1 MKPLIVKDTDE
12 KIYPTKIIC
21 LARTYRKHAEE
32 MRSELPT
39 EPILFLKPPS
49 AVIYSSDYIVIP
61 EISKEIHYE
70 GELAVIIGK
79 KGKNISKEGAYSHI
93 LGYSALLDITA
104 RDLQS
109 YAKSRGYPWS
119 ISKGFDTFAPISKV
133 TKKEEIEDPHN
144 LNIKLWVNDQ
154 IKQNSNTKYMIFTI
168 DQIIEYVS
176 KIMTLE
182 RGDIIATG
190 TPEGVGKIKKGDH
203 IILEIDEVGRLEN
216 YVT

>member
-1 MKPLIVKDTDE
+1 MNPLIIKNTDK

-32 MRSELPT
+32 MKSELPT

-49 AVIYSSDYIVIP
+49 AIIHSSDHIVIP
-61 EISKEIHYE
+61 EISKEVHYE
-70 GELAVIIGK
+70 GELAVIMGK
-79 KGKNISKEGAYSHI
+79 KGKNISKKEAYSYI
-93 LGYSALLDITA
+93 FGYSAFLDITA

-109 YAKSRGYPWS
+109 YAKSKGYPWS
-119 ISKGFDTFAPISKV
+119 ISKGFDTFAPISMV
-133 TKKEEIEDPHN
+133 VKKGEIENPHN

-168 DQIIEYVS
+168 DQIIEYIS

-182 RGDIIATG
+182 EGDIIATG
-190 TPEGVGKIKKGDH
+190 TPEGVGKIKKGDR
-203 IILEIDEVGRLEN
+203 IVLEIDEVGRLEN
-216 YVT
+216 YVI

>member
-49 AVIYSSDYIVIP
+49 AIIYSSDHIVIP

-93 LGYSALLDITA
+93 LGYSAFLDITA

-119 ISKGFDTFAPISKV
+119 ISKGFDTFAPISEV

-144 LNIKLWVNDQ
+144 LNIKLWVNNE

-168 DQIIEYVS
+168 DQIIEYIS

-190 TPEGVGKIKKGDH
+190 TPEGVGKIKKGDR

-216 YVT
+216 CVT

>member
-1 MKPLIVKDTDE
+1 MKPLIVKDTNE
-12 KIYPTKIIC
+12 KIYLTKIIC

-49 AVIYSSDYIVIP
+49 AVIYSSDHIVIP

-93 LGYSALLDITA
+93 LGYSAFLDITA

-109 YAKSRGYPWS
+109 YAKSKGYPWS
-119 ISKGFDTFAPISKV
+119 ISKGFDTFAPISEV

-154 IKQNSNTKYMIFTI
+154 IKQDSNTKYMIFTI

>member
-61 EISKEIHYE
+61 EISKETHYE

-104 RDLQS
+104 RDLQN
-109 YAKSRGYPWS
+109 YAKNRGYPWS
-119 ISKGFDTFAPISKV
+119 ISKGFDTFAPISEV

-190 TPEGVGKIKKGDH
+190 TPEGVGKIKKGDR